1 MIAENKLL
9 KLSKLYPKED
19 NYTGDYSLDLI
30 HSGYTNLCL
39 MWRNYVITGYE
50 KEMKVFD
57 MNGSLSSPV
66 QTITL
71 ADEYICSRG
80 PYLIVDE

>member
-30 HSGYTNLCL
+30 HSGDTRLCL
-39 MWRNYVITGYE
+39 MWRNYVITGFK
-50 KEMKVFD
+50 KEIKVFD

-71 ADEYICSRG
+71 ADGDIGGRG